1 MSSAPDLPV
10 VAVIGGGFTG
20 TAFALHLTASSAGK
34 VRIVV
39 FEPRDRLGAGLA
51 YSTTDAAH
59 RINVP
64 AGRMSVYPDD
74 PESFLRYLA
83 TTDEHVTDAQ
93 LIGRDGQPYPRRL
106 VFGDYVAA
114 EIAPLL
120 SSGTVEHRQADVVS
134 IRRSGQ
140 DWLVTDSTGGQ
151 LRAQFVVLAASHPSP
166 ALLRPLLPFKNHP
179 KLVSDVTIPAA
190 LEAIAPDDR
199 VLILGNGLTA
209 ADVVASLEKRGH
221 RGIIQSVSRRG
232 LRSRG
237 HAPVVQEPFGDFTSQ
252 PAKTASALLRHIRRS
267 IDDARAYGLT
277 WHAVLDAV
285 RGQAFAI
292 WRALPVVERRRIVRL
307 ARPFWDAHRFRIA
320 PQVEDALDRA
330 IATERLTLRAAS
342 LKQVVQQGDG
352 FAVTLAG
359 RGVSGTETL
368 DFDAI
373 VVTTGP
379 AHNHILQSQ
388 PFLRQLAED
397 GHISAC
403 ETGLGIACDLDAQ
416 ALDGRGAP
424 VDTLFIAGPLA
435 RGTFG
440 ELMGLPQVTEH
451 AVFVAGKVAQATD
464 AAHAPSPDTARH
476 QNANPHSRRLAV

>member
-1 MSSAPDLPV
+1 MSSAHDLPV
-10 VAVIGGGFTG
+10 VAVVGGGFSG
-20 TAFALHLTASSAGK
+20 TALALHLKAFNACK
-34 VRIVV
+34 ARIMV
-39 FEPRDRLGAGLA
+39 FEPRGRLGAGLA
-51 YSTTDAAH
+51 YSTTDSAH

-74 PESFLRYLA
+74 PGNFLRYLA
-83 TTDEHVTDAQ
+83 TTDEHVTDAE
-93 LIGRDGQPYPRRL
+93 LIGRDDQPYPRRL
-106 VFGDYVAA
+106 VFGDYVAT

-120 SSGTVEHRQADVVS
+120 SSGTVEHRQAEVTS
-134 IRRSGQ
+134 IISSAQ
-140 DWLVTDSTGGQ
+140 DWFVTDSTGRQ

-166 ALLRPLLPFKNHP
+166 ALLRPLMPFRNHP
-179 KLVSDVTIPAA
+179 KLVSDVTKPLA
-190 LEAIAPDDR
+190 LDTIAPDDR

-221 RGIIQSVSRRG
+221 KGDIQSVSRRG

-237 HAPVVQEPFGDFTSQ
+237 HAPVVQEPFGDFSAQ
-252 PAKTASALLRHIRRS
+252 PATTASTLLRSIRQS
-267 IDDARAYGLT
+267 IEGAKAQGLT

-330 IATERLTLRAAS
+330 IAAGRLTLRAAS
-342 LKQVVQQGDG
+342 LKQVVQEGDG
-352 FAVTLAG
+352 FRVMLASQ
-359 RGVSGTETL
+359 SGADIEPQ

-379 AHNHILQSQ
+379 AHNRILQSQ
-388 PFLRQLAED
+388 PFLTRLAED

-403 ETGLGIACDLDAQ
+403 ETGLGIACDLDAR
-416 ALDGRGAP
+416 ALGASGAP
-424 VDTLFIAGPLA
+424 VENLFIAGPLA

-451 AVFVAGKVAQATD
+451 AVFVASQVSKAIA
-464 AAHAPSPDTARH
+464 AAHPRLPDMALH
-476 QNANPHSRRLAV
+476 QDSTPHSRRLAV

>member
-10 VAVIGGGFTG
+10 VAVVGGGFTG
-20 TAFALHLTASSAGK
+20 IALALHLKALSAGK
-34 VRIVV
+34 ARIVV
-39 FEPRDRLGAGLA
+39 FEPRSRLGAGLA
-51 YSTTDAAH
+51 YSTTDRAH

-74 PESFLRYLA
+74 PENFLRYLA
-83 TTDEHVTDAQ
+83 TTDEHITDAE
-93 LIGRDGQPYPRRL
+93 LIGRDDQPYPRRL

-120 SSGTVEHRQADVVS
+120 SSGMVEHRRAEVVS
-134 IRRSGQ
+134 IISSGP
-140 DWLVTDSTGGQ
+140 DWLVIDSSGRQ
-151 LRAQFVVLAASHPSP
+151 LRAEFVVLAASHPSP

-179 KLVSDVTIPAA
+179 KLVSDVTMPTA
-190 LEAIAPDDR
+190 LDTIAPDDR

-221 RGIIQSVSRRG
+221 QGDIQSFSRRG

-237 HAPVVQEPFGDFTSQ
+237 HSPVVQEPFGDFSSEPATTS
-252 PAKTASALLRHIRRS
+252 SALLRSIRQT
-267 IDDARAYGLT
+267 IEDAKAQGLT

-292 WRALPVVERRRIVRL
+292 WRALSVVERRRIVRL

-330 IATERLTLRAAS
+330 IAAGRLTIRAAS
-342 LKQVVQQGDG
+342 LKQVVQEGDG
-352 FAVTLAG
+352 FRVTLAP
-359 RGVSGTETL
+359 RGGADIEAH

-379 AHNHILQSQ
+379 AHNRILQSQ
-388 PFLRQLAED
+388 PFLTKLAED

-403 ETGLGIACDLDAQ
+403 ETGLGIACDLEAR
-416 ALDGRGAP
+416 ALAASGAP
-424 VDTLFIAGPLA
+424 VDNLFIAGPLA

-451 AVFVAGKVAQATD
+451 AVFVASQVAKAI
-464 AAHAPSPDTARH
+464 ASAHPPLPNTALH
-476 QNANPHSRRLAV
+476 QDSNPNSRRLAV